1 MHKPLHRIDLN
12 LLVIFQILLQERSV
26 TLTAKWLSISPSA
39 VSKALAKL
47 RVWFDDPLFVRS
59 PQGLIPTPLTLSIEE
74 SLSDFINIGNHIAG
88 KQNSETPKGVHFSL
102 ILESPLHQVLLNQF
116 PLEILNYYPQSMV
129 QIRNWE
135 YNSLSSIIDGDADI
149 AFLGREYYSGSK
161 EALHLLPEV
170 IDCEEL
176 FRDTPL
182 VYVRKDHPLLKEP
195 WNLETFLRYSHIST
209 EYDKRPHWALDDI
222 LAEHGRLRNIAITY
236 TSFEQTLFMIS
247 QPNHE
252 LITCLP
258 GYCVHYISRALPNLV
273 TLPLPLPHSV
283 SEQLD
288 ISFILLWHKRHAYNS
303 KVLWLRETIKNSVNQ
318 FMQKNSH

>member
-1 MHKPLHRIDLN
+1 MN

-47 RVWFDDPLFVRS
+47 RIWFDDPLFVRS

-74 SLSDFINIGNHIAG
+74 SLSDFINIGNHIAS

-182 VYVRKDHPLLKEP
+182 VYVRKDHPLLNEP

-209 EYDKRPHWALDDI
+209 EYDKRAHWALDDI

-236 TSFEQTLFMIS
+236 TSFEQTLFTIS

-258 GYCVHYISRALPNLV
+258 GYCVHYISRVLPNLV
-273 TLPLPLPHSV
+273 TLPIPLPHSV

-318 FMQKNSH
+318 FMQKNTH